1 MKGGTE
7 ARWLLLEQSETRQK
21 QSLSAEGRAGIGP
34 ELPRQLEAE
43 DQQGPHVASSFFS
56 GHLDAREST
65 MASDHQ
71 TQAGKPQPL
80 NPKVGTLLEGEA
92 GGLRT
97 PSSLYR
103 VNFSLPGALSA
114 PRPPGTQS
122 PPAARLGP
130 IPCAPPDPRAQHPLP
145 ILELNSSASL
155 LSHVLLP
162 TGPPQAW
169 GRETQC
175 QLKRTPHSCC
185 VA

>member
-1 MKGGTE
+1 
-7 ARWLLLEQSETRQK
+7 
-21 QSLSAEGRAGIGP
+21 
-34 ELPRQLEAE
+34 
-43 DQQGPHVASSFFS
+43 
-56 GHLDAREST
+56 

-80 NPKVGTLLEGEA
+80 NPKVGTLLEGGA

-114 PRPPGTQS
+114 PCPPGTQS

-162 TGPPQAW
+162 MGPPQAW
-169 GRETQC
+169 GRDSAPTEEDSPP
-175 QLKRTPHSCC
+175 LSCC